1 MVLHEFF
8 DNVNAFAKELAFAF
22 ATLFSRAGDEALEP
36 RRCRACIFNGFNLGG
51 TCFECGF
58 VQVFVNGFLLFR
70 ALAVNRGVHSAARS
84 AVKRLVAKAA
94 RTAVTVKA
102 ATTTAFFTV
111 ERTAFA
117 VFIAV
122 VAVETAFT
130 TIKAAFAAVTVK
142 TTVATIP
149 TERGLVAKGTA
160 FVVVTARAAF
170 RSFTDSE
177 FTIQRD
183 SYSTLRFVF
192 FFTHSFSI
200 NCLAT
205 DSPSISKIL

>member
-1 MVLHEFF
+1 M
-8 DNVNAFAKELAFAF
+8 
-22 ATLFSRAGDEALEP
+22 LFEARVGGDDLPDAVAEAL
-36 RRCRACIFNGFNLGG
+36 GG
-51 TCFECGF
+51 GED
-58 VQVFVNGFLLFR
+58 LLE
-70 ALAVNRGVHSAARS
+70 LHGDP
-84 AVKRLVAKAA
+84 A
-94 RTAVTVKA
+94 RTAVAIKA
-102 ATTTAFFTV
+102 SATAFFTV

-117 VFIAV
+117 VFIAI
-122 VAVETAFT
+122 VAIETAFT
-130 TIKAAFAAVTVK
+130 TIKAAVAAVAVK

-149 TERGLVAKGTA
+149 TERGLVAKGTV

-177 FTIQRD
+177 FTVKRD
-183 SYSTLRFVF
+183 SYGTLRFVF